1 MEALTSLHKTPLY
14 QSHINQK
21 ARMVDFGGWQMPVQ
35 YDGIIAEYFACR
47 NNAAV
52 FDICHM
58 GEFLLT
64 GDLEASGLNRL
75 VTCALDNMN
84 IKTCRYGMMLN
95 EQGGVIDDLIVFR
108 LSEKEYWLVVNAANI
123 DKDFSHLQKNLS
135 SQADI
140 KDKSAQTGKIDL
152 QGPVSREIL
161 STLIPGIEKLKYYQ
175 CDSFAIENEP
185 CLVSRTGY
193 TGELGY
199 EIFLSVEKTK
209 KLWEKLLENDNVKPA
224 GLGARDVLRI
234 EMGYSLYGHEI
245 SESVSPLESGLEK
258 FVDFT
263 KDFIGKEALEAQ
275 KGKEIKRKIVYLVS
289 ETRRA
294 PRQGQKVFTQENK
307 EIGYITSGTFSPELR
322 KGIGIAL
329 VSCADIEKSDKMSF
343 GENKNYFSATKY
355 QKPFYKK
362 GSYKA

>member
-1 MEALTSLHKTPLY
+1 M
-14 QSHINQK
+14 
-21 ARMVDFGGWQMPVQ
+21 
-35 YDGIIAEYFACR
+35 
-47 NNAAV
+47 
-52 FDICHM
+52 
-58 GEFLLT
+58 
-64 GDLEASGLNRL
+64 
-75 VTCALDNMN
+75 
-84 IKTCRYGMMLN
+84 
-95 EQGGVIDDLIVFR
+95 
-108 LSEKEYWLVVNAANI
+108 
-123 DKDFSHLQKNLS
+123 
-135 SQADI
+135 
-140 KDKSAQTGKIDL
+140 
-152 QGPVSREIL
+152 
-161 STLIPGIEKLKYYQ
+161 PGIKVDK
-175 CDSFAIENEP
+175 
-185 CLVSRTGY
+185 
-193 TGELGY
+193 
-199 EIFLSVEKTK
+199 IFLSVEKTK